1 MSAAMQLHRQI
12 KMSASLTRDVKR
24 QVAKHL
30 FYSAADIA
38 EPQDSQVMSNVMT
51 NHLMCRNSFHCCSC
65 MLTVLDNAH

>member
-38 EPQDSQVMSNVMT
+38 EPQDSQVMSKAEAIGTTGRV
-51 NHLMCRNSFHCCSC
+51 S
-65 MLTVLDNAH
+65 NAIGYRHDRSGLQHR